1 MAQEAKQ
8 VGIAQSWA
16 LLAFA
21 AGKQMQLGTF
31 EGTDG
36 QFKSLIFTES
46 DGSRCFVGFSSNL
59 GELTSSE
66 IIAQKH
72 DLQVV
77 KLDSGSYKL
86 CRKGNSS
93 WEDITL

>member
-36 QFKSLIFTES
+36 QFKSLIFTED

-59 GELTSSE
+59 GELT
-66 IIAQKH
+66 
-72 DLQVV
+72 
-77 KLDSGSYKL
+77 
-86 CRKGNSS
+86 
-93 WEDITL
+93 